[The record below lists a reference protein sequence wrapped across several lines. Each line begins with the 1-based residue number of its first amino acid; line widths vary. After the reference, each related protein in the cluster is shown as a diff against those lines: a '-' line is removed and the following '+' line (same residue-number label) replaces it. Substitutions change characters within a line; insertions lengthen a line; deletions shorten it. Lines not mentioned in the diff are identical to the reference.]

1 MVGIYLSGT
10 GNTKYCIE
18 KLVSLIHS
26 SAKAIPMESPEAIS
40 AIQQNEEIYI
50 GYPTQFSNAPY
61 MVRDFIKKNADIWK
75 NKKILCI
82 ATMGAFSGDGA
93 GCTTRMLKRYG
104 ATILGGI
111 HIHMPDSVCD
121 SKLLKKTMD
130 ENRCIITK
138 GYSNKLK
145 INNNCIGC
153 GKCVSICP
161 MKNLILRNKKVVSN
175 DRCTMCYR
183 CISLCPQKAI
193 TLLGN
198 EVVEQYR
205 IEDYR

>member
-1 MVGIYLSGT
+1 
-10 GNTKYCIE
+10 
-18 KLVSLIHS
+18 
-26 SAKAIPMESPEAIS
+26 
-40 AIQQNEEIYI
+40 
-50 GYPTQFSNAPY
+50 
-61 MVRDFIKKNADIWK
+61 
-75 NKKILCI
+75 
-82 ATMGAFSGDGA
+82 
-93 GCTTRMLKRYG
+93 MLKNEWIRC
-104 ATILGGI
+104 
-111 HIHMPDSVCD
+111 PVCG
-121 SKLLKKTMD
+121 SKTRDRLREDTVLKNYPLYCPKCKQDT
-130 ENRCIITK
+130 
-138 GYSNKLK
+138 
-145 INNNCIGC
+145 CIGC

>member
-1 MVGIYLSGT
+1 MV
-10 GNTKYCIE
+10 
-18 KLVSLIHS
+18 
-26 SAKAIPMESPEAIS
+26 
-40 AIQQNEEIYI
+40 
-50 GYPTQFSNAPY
+50 
-61 MVRDFIKKNADIWK
+61 VRRIKKA
-75 NKKILCI
+75 L
-82 ATMGAFSGDGA
+82 FE
-93 GCTTRMLKRYG
+93 
-104 ATILGGI
+104 ILGD
-111 HIHMPDSVCD
+111 DSEV
-121 SKLLKKTMD
+121 
-130 ENRCIITK
+130 ER
-138 GYSNKLK
+138 